1 MEYTKF
7 MADRVKTMKGS
18 AIREMFKRM
27 ADPEIISLAGGNPA
41 SELFPGDELSKI
53 AGKILMTNPTL
64 ALQYGTTDGY
74 PKMKDCARKRAEKV
88 NSVGENDEILIMTGA
103 NQGIDLTAKAVLNKG
118 DKVIV
123 ESPSFIGSLNA
134 FRTYEAELVG
144 VTVEA
149 DGMNMDELEETLKNT
164 DGVKIIYTIPTFQNP
179 TGCTMSLEKRK
190 RMLEIA
196 SKYDVLILE
205 DNPYGD
211 LRFAGEDVPTIK
223 SLDTEDR
230 VVYAGSFSKIL
241 SPGMR
246 LGYIVAPAPLAE
258 KIEMLKQVND
268 VHTPMITQ
276 LMCVEF
282 MKKYDIDKYIAK
294 NRELYGKK
302 CAAMVSAMEKYFPH
316 RKTVNLVLDTIR
328 LTMKQEKKRVAAELR
343 LHSDQGFQ
351 YTSQAYFNLT
361 QAYGITPSMS
371 RKGNPYDNAMA
382 ENFFSILKTECI
394 YRLKPENFSEAN
406 EMINRYIHF
415 YNHERIQLKTGEA
428 PLARRPS
435 T

>member
-1 MEYTKF
+1 MTDYTKY

-41 SELFPGDELSKI
+41 AELFPGEELSKI

-74 PKMKDCARKRAEKV
+74 PKMRECAKQRAQKV
-88 NSVGENDEILIMTGA
+88 NSVSENDTVLIMTGA
-103 NQGIDLTAKAVLNKG
+103 NQGIDLTTKAIINKG
-118 DKVIV
+118 DKIIV

-144 VTVEA
+144 VKVED
-149 DGMNMDELEETLKNT
+149 DGMSMEALEEALKANP
-164 DGVKIIYTIPTFQNP
+164 DVKMIYTIPTFQNP
-179 TGCTMSLEKRK
+179 TGTTMPLKKRE
-190 RMLEIA
+190 RMLELA
-196 SKYDVLILE
+196 KEYDVLILE

-211 LRFAGEDVPTIK
+211 LRFIGEDVATIK
-223 SLDTEDR
+223 SMDTEGR

-268 VHTPMITQ
+268 VHTPMLTQ

-282 MKKYDIDKYIAK
+282 MKKYNIDDYIKK
-294 NRELYGKK
+294 NCELYGKK
-302 CAAMVSAMEKYFPH
+302 CHKMVECMEKYFP
-316 RKTVNLVLDTIR
+316 KGKVKWVVPEGGIFLWCECPTITDISEIVDKC
-328 LTMKQEKKRVAAELR
+328 LEKKVAIVPGSNFATDIYAPSNMFR
-343 LHSDQGFQ
+343 L
-351 YTSQAYFNLT
+351 
-361 QAYGITPSMS
+361 
-371 RKGNPYDNAMA
+371 
-382 ENFFSILKTECI
+382 
-394 YRLKPENFSEAN
+394 NFSSATLEN
-406 EMINRYIHF
+406 IEEGIR
-415 YNHERIQLKTGEA
+415 RLGEV
-428 PLARRPS
+428 L
-435 T
+435 TENL